1 MADRHQLEIRRP
13 NGETKT
19 FDIEAGIYTIGRDDD
34 CRLHLPHADVEP
46 RHAILTVGP
55 DGAWIED
62 LDTDSGTSINGL
74 RVDGHMALPYE
85 TVLLIGPFV
94 LALHQSGARPVVPAP
109 TALSAVTPPP
119 AAAVPQPEPQ
129 PQPAPVPPP
138 AETQE
143 PTRAARERAIRQQI
157 HSELLK
163 RLDIK
168 RLAASHIKE
177 GELQERALATI
188 GTIVHDVAS
197 RLPPGIDPEV
207 LTRQVYNE
215 AVGLG
220 PLVEL
225 LEDEDITE
233 IMVNGHDQVYV
244 ERKGRLE
251 LSELAFMDNTSV
263 MAIIERIVSPL
274 GRRVDESQPYV
285 DARLPDGSRVNAII
299 PPLSLSGPCLTI
311 RKFAKI
317 PFTEHDLIRFNTL
330 TPEIVAFIEICVMLR
345 KNIVISGGTGSG
357 KTSLLNVLSSFLP
370 ESDRIVT
377 IEDAA
382 ELRLKQQ
389 HIVRLEARPPNIE
402 GRGQISIRDLVRNA
416 LRMRPDRVVIGECRG
431 GEALDMLQAMNT
443 GHDGSLTTVH
453 ANAPRDVI
461 SRLETMVL
469 MSGMD
474 LPVRAIRE
482 QIASAIDLVVHES
495 RMSDGSRKVTQV
507 TEVIGLEGDQV
518 VMQDIF
524 EFKQTGVDEDGKVEG
539 TFAATGSVPTFLEDI
554 AARGLTMDRSIF
566 DPRNYE

>member
-1 MADRHQLEIRRP
+1 MAGNIQLDIRRP
-13 NGETKT
+13 NGDVTSVPVSE
-19 FDIEAGIYTIGRDDD
+19 GIYTIGRDDD
-34 CRLHLPHADVEP
+34 CNLHLPHIDVDP
-46 RHAILTVGP
+46 RHAILTISEAGSSV
-55 DGAWIED
+55 ED
-62 LDTDSGTSINGL
+62 LASESGTFVSGI
-74 RVDGHMALPYE
+74 RVEGNANIPASADL
-85 TVLLIGPFV
+85 TIGPFV
-94 LALHQSGARPVVPAP
+94 ISVRAEGVDAPPVPAP
-109 TALSAVTPPP
+109 RPEPDVAPPVPEAVPESTASPVGEATPPR
-119 AAAVPQPEPQ
+119 Q
-129 PQPAPVPPP
+129 
-138 AETQE
+138 TS
-143 PTRAARERAIRQQI
+143 RERAIKQQI
-157 HSELLK
+157 HTELLK

-168 RLAASHIKE
+168 RLAASHIDEK
-177 GELQERALATI
+177 ELQDRALSTI
-188 GTIVHDVAS
+188 GAIVQDVQD
-197 RLPPGIDPEV
+197 RLPPGIEPEA
-207 LTRQVYNE
+207 LTRQIYNE

-220 PLVEL
+220 PLVDL
-225 LEDEDITE
+225 LDDEDITE
-233 IMVNGHDQVYV
+233 IMVNGHDHVYV
-244 ERKGRLE
+244 ERNGRLE
-251 LSELAFMDNTSV
+251 LSSLTFMDDSSV

-299 PPLSLSGPCLTI
+299 PPLSLTGPSLTI

-317 PFTEHDLIRFNTL
+317 PFTEVDFIRFNTL
-330 TPEIVAFIEICVMLR
+330 TPEIVEFVKLAVVLR

-382 ELRLKQQ
+382 ELRLKQD

-402 GRGQISIRDLVRNA
+402 GRGQITIRDLVRNA
-416 LRMRPDRVVIGECRG
+416 LRMRPDRVVVGECRG

-482 QIASAIDLVVHES
+482 QIASAIDLIVHES

-524 EFKQTGVDEDGKVEG
+524 EFVQTGVDSDGRVEG
-539 TFAATGSVPTFLEDI
+539 HFQPTGSVPTFVDQIES
-554 AARGLTMDRSIF
+554 RGLTIERSIF
-566 DPRNYE
+566 DPRKDLNQ